1 MRRGDE
7 MASLEGKVALISGIA
22 RGMGR
27 THALELARAGA
38 SIVGFDIGA
47 PLETVTYTGP
57 TSSDLDETVLQV
69 QALGREI
76 LVRTADVRVRA
87 DVDKVVAEAL
97 ELFGR
102 IDIVVANA
110 GIIGN
115 GESRSVTDD
124 QWNAIIDTN
133 LTGAWYTIQ
142 SALPAMIDANRG
154 GSIVIIGSGAIGF
167 PRVAAYSAA
176 KAGCVG
182 LMKSLAAELAAHQ
195 IRVNLIHPTMVG
207 TPMILNDAA
216 FQRWRPDLDSP
227 TVDDVRDAMSRVNS
241 LDVPFVEPEDI
252 SRAVGWLV
260 SDDARYVTGIELQ
273 VDAGSSLHH

>member
-1 MRRGDE
+1 
-7 MASLEGKVALISGIA
+7 MASLDGKVALISGVA

-27 THALELARAGA
+27 THAVELARAGA
-38 SIVGFDIGA
+38 SIVGFDLGA

-57 TSSDLDETVLQV
+57 TSADLETTASEVE
-69 QALGREI
+69 ALGQEI
-76 LVRTADVRVRA
+76 LALTADVRVRS
-87 DVDKVVAEAL
+87 DVDKVVAEAI
-97 ELFGR
+97 ERFGR

-142 SALPAMIDANRG
+142 SALPAMIDAGRG

-182 LMKSLAAELAAHQ
+182 LMKSLAAELAEYK

-207 TPMILNDAA
+207 TPMILNEAS
-216 FQRWRPDLDSP
+216 FHRWRPDLESP
-227 TVDDVRDAMSRVNS
+227 TVDDVREIMSRVNS

-260 SDDARYVTGIELQ
+260 SDDARYVTGVELQ